1 MNIEIKYRPTNSIAQ
16 VSLDN
21 GEQVVAEPGAMIGMT
36 TNVQMS
42 TGMRESSKKKKGG
55 LLGKIASAAKQ
66 MLSGESFFTNTFT
79 AAGGPGEVIL
89 APALAG
95 DIFVEDV
102 PQTGITMQSGA
113 YIANTPGVDVEA
125 KMGNANTFFGGE
137 GLFVLEATP
146 TGPGQQVVIGA
157 FGGIEEM
164 QVDGSI
170 VIDNGHL
177 VAWDSTLQMNLKK
190 ASSSWLG
197 SLLSGEG
204 KVFEIS
210 GQGRVW
216 IQTRQP
222 IEFGQAV
229 GQMLPPRKR

>member
-1 MNIEIKYRPTNSIAQ
+1 MNIEIKYRPTNSIAC
-16 VSLDN
+16 VSLEN
-21 GEQVVAEPGAMIGMT
+21 GEQVVAEPGAMIGMS
-36 TNVQMS
+36 TNVNMS
-42 TGMRESSKKKKGG
+42 TGMRESSKQGGG

-66 MLSGESFFTNTFT
+66 MLGGESFFTNTFT
-79 AAGGPGEVIL
+79 ASGGPGEVLL
-89 APALAG
+89 AQALCG

-125 KMGNANTFFGGE
+125 KMGGAQTFFGGE

-146 TGPGQQVVIGA
+146 TAPGQQVVIGA

-164 QVDGSI
+164 EVDGSI

-177 VAWDSTLQMNLKK
+177 VAWDSTLQLNLKK
-190 ASSSWLG
+190 AATSWLG

-229 GQMLPPRKR
+229 GQMLPPRSR